1 MNASAVAPTACLQRV
16 RTLSLRAWKLAL
28 LGVMRS
34 LAGLPLHRSC
44 LRKVCP
50 KKSKPSQ
57 MGVMTVFSVDSWF
70 VSRIFLEKV
79 KLRLLS

>member
-50 KKSKPSQ
+50 KSLSEKYQ
-57 MGVMTVFSVDSWF
+57 AA
-70 VSRIFLEKV
+70 SR
-79 KLRLLS
+79 LSIKRVIAI